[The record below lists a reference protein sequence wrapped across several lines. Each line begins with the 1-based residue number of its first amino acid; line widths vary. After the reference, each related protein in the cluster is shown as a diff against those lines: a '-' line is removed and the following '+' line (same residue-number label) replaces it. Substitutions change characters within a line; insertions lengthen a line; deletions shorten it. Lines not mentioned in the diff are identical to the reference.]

1 MKESYI
7 KQLIKILE
15 NSDIDSLEVSSFW
28 GMNNIKLSKN
38 NLKTP
43 SSQINSIAKNIP
55 EIILKEPILSD
66 PPRKEFIEHGTDEE
80 NIDSKIQSNGV
91 ELTPE
96 EGNKELHYIT
106 APLVGTYYSSPK
118 AGDPP
123 FIKMGDKI
131 EIGQT
136 ICIIEAMKIFNE
148 IESEVT
154 GIIEKILIEDS
165 TPVEYGQKIISIKL
179 DD

>member
-1 MKESYI
+1 LKESYI

-43 SSQINSIAKNIP
+43 SSQINSISKNTP

-66 PPRKEFIEHGTDEE
+66 HPRKEFIEHVTDEE
-80 NIDSKIQSNGV
+80 NVDSKIQSHGI

-123 FIKMGDKI
+123 FIKKGDKI

-154 GIIEKILIEDS
+154 GIIEEILIEDS